1 MNRLL
6 LLLFMNCFIISARS
20 QSITAAE
27 YFIDTDPGA
36 GNGTAI
42 TIPVPG
48 DVVNFTAT
56 IPTTSINAGFHFACI
71 RVRDV
76 NGMWGQFE
84 KRGFYISPPVI
95 DATNITAAEYFFDT
109 DPGSGNATAVSVGA
123 VGSVVS
129 FSAVIPTSLPAG
141 FHFLVI
147 RSKDAEGKWGLFEKR
162 GFYIN
167 TTTVDLSD
175 IVAAEYF
182 IDADPGVGNGTAI
195 TIPSPVSTYTDSLI
209 LSLGSLS
216 LGNYRIAIRVKN
228 TAGQWSLMEN
238 RPFTVCTT
246 DGSQSEMDYQVEG
259 NKVFFTNNSLYYDTV
274 TWKFGDNTIDT
285 VVHPIKTYAVAGV
298 YNVQLITENSCG
310 IDTLTKAIEI
320 RGLQHVNANRAGN
333 TGISTLMFEGF
344 GFTPTTEVKLIL
356 GNQAFNA
363 AAKFFVN
370 NNRIRANFDL
380 TGFAPGVYRAVATIG
395 SAFDTLNNAVTIEQS
410 IAANLTLDISNGR
423 QVIRTGGVKVNGSII
438 NNGSHDAV
446 MVPYVMAG
454 NVLPGVTAVNMNPLV
469 STLMVSLLNEG
480 VFQETYQ
487 YLANNGVPPEV
498 MHAND
503 LDSLRNRQI
512 VAYYKLKV
520 PGHSS
525 TMESIGIPH
534 PPPAFAFQ
542 TSAAVLGPL
551 LDSYAFLDSI
561 HSDYRACYSSFL
573 KHEVEKQLN
582 IMVNDANWNNCFT
595 SAFDTLMRTLANV
608 SQNPVYENY
617 GVPMQASFSALLA
630 AMAGCPGSGVPANL
644 GGIQFKRIIQGM
656 MNNWIYLE
664 DIDSLDAD
672 CIDTTKQIFSRM
684 MNSNSGNTTA
694 RASRI
699 AAGNC
704 SDCPGAQIFPE
715 MCDQCLPFIQA
726 GKIGGKL
733 KVKGHAWGANS
744 AVVGCQEWCENTSKD
759 PNVKYGPGNN
769 GDRKYINH
777 RKDVVYKI
785 DFENLAS
792 ATAPAAYV
800 EIKDTIDKT
809 VFDIASLKL
818 GIFSWGDS
826 LIVSEPN
833 KQNVSIL
840 KNIKPTHPN
849 FLRIDATT
857 DTAAGVITWKFWTV
871 DTVTLQ
877 LTTSVTEG
885 FLPPNTDG
893 ISGAGFVTYSI
904 APISTVTNGTMLK
917 NKASIVFDEN
927 PPIITNEWEYR
938 IDTLQ
943 PSSFVTS
950 LPSIINAPSFIVLW
964 SGTDGHSGVDR
975 YSIYV
980 SVNDSAYKIWKSL
993 TELMSD
999 IFPGQLGNTYKFF
1012 SIALD
1017 KAGNYE
1023 DPPGNA
1029 INNPDAFITVTD
1041 ALPLNLIS
1049 FNATKSNDNKKVNL
1063 QWVTTNEI
1071 NVSHF
1076 ELQRSDNGINYSPLA
1091 RIQARN
1097 DPSGGTYTWQDVSPL
1112 FKINYYRLR
1121 MIDIDSSFK
1130 FSGVRIVRF
1139 TGKDNIAVFPT
1150 VTNDLVF
1157 VQSDKEVQFELFN
1170 INGVRLL
1177 SRNVKDNISID
1188 LSPYPT
1194 GVYIIRIASE
1204 NKYYKIVKQ

>member
-1 MNRLL
+1 MKRLL
-6 LLLFMNCFIISARS
+6 LLLMMNCLIISVRS
-20 QSITAAE
+20 QTITAAE
-27 YFIDTDPGA
+27 YFLDTDPGA

-42 TIPVPG
+42 TISVPG

-56 IPTTSINAGFHFACI
+56 IPTISLNAGFHFACI
-71 RVRDV
+71 RVKDA
-76 NGMWGQFE
+76 NGVWGQFE
-84 KRGFYISPPVI
+84 KRGFYISPPVV

-123 VGSVVS
+123 SGSGVNFAAVV
-129 FSAVIPTSLPAG
+129 PTSLPAG

-147 RSKDAEGKWGLFEKR
+147 RTKDAEGKWGLFEKR

-175 IVAAEYF
+175 ITAAEYF
-182 IDADPGVGNGTAI
+182 IDTDPGVGNGTPIA
-195 TIPSPVSTYTDSLI
+195 IPSPASTYTDSLI
-209 LSLGSLS
+209 LSLGSLP

-246 DGSQSEMDYQVEG
+246 NGAQSEMDYQVEG
-259 NKVFFTNNSLYYDTV
+259 NKVFFTNNSLDYDTV

-298 YNVQLITENSCG
+298 YNLQLITGNSCG
-310 IDTLTKAIEI
+310 IDTLTEAIEI

-410 IAANLTLDISNGR
+410 IPVKLTLDISNGR
-423 QVIRTGGVKVNGSII
+423 QRVRTGSVKVNGSII
-438 NNGSHDAV
+438 NSGSHDAV

-454 NVLPGVTAVNMNPLV
+454 NVIPGVTVVNMNPLV

-480 VFQETYQ
+480 IFQHTYQ
-487 YLANNGVPPEV
+487 FMTNNGVPPEV
-498 MHAND
+498 MNAND
-503 LDSLRNRQI
+503 LDSIRNRQI
-512 VAYYKLKV
+512 VGYYRLKV
-520 PGHSS
+520 PGHST

-534 PPPAFAFQ
+534 SPPAVAFQ
-542 TSAAVLGPL
+542 TSAVVLGPL
-551 LDSYAFLDSI
+551 FDSYAFLDSI
-561 HSDYRACYSSFL
+561 HTDYRACYSSFL
-573 KHEVEKQLN
+573 KQEVEKQLN
-582 IMVNDANWNNCFT
+582 IVVNDANWSNCFT
-595 SAFDTLMRTLANV
+595 TAFDTVMKTLAKI

-617 GVPMQASFSALLA
+617 GVPMQAVFSALLA
-630 AMAGCPGSGVPANL
+630 RIAGCSGVPANL

-684 MNSNSGNTTA
+684 MNNNSGNTTA
-694 RASRI
+694 RVDRI
-699 AAGNC
+699 TAGNC

-733 KVKGHAWGANS
+733 KVNGHAWAANS
-744 AVVGCQEWCENTSKD
+744 AVTGCQEWCENTSRD

-777 RKDVVYKI
+777 RKDVNYKI
-785 DFENLAS
+785 DFENLS
-792 ATAPAAYV
+792 TATAPAAYV
-800 EIKDTIDKT
+800 EIKDTIDKII
-809 VFDIASLKL
+809 FDIGSLRL

-833 KQNVSIL
+833 KQNFSIL

-857 DTAAGVITWKFWTV
+857 DTVAGVVTWKFWTV

-877 LTTSVTEG
+877 LTTKADEG

-893 ISGAGFVTYSI
+893 VSGAGFVTYSI
-904 APISTVTNGTMLK
+904 APRSTVTNGTILR

-927 PPIITNEWEYR
+927 DPLITNEWEYR

-943 PSSFVTS
+943 PSSSVNN
-950 LPSIINAPSFIVLW
+950 LPSIISSPNFTVTW
-964 SGTDGHSGVDR
+964 SGTDSHAGVDR
-975 YSIYV
+975 YSVYV
-980 SVNDSAYKIWKSL
+980 SINDSAYKVWKSL
-993 TELMSD
+993 TALTSD

-1017 KAGNYE
+1017 RADNFE
-1023 DPPGNA
+1023 DPPANA
-1029 INNPDAFITVTD
+1029 ISNPDASTMVSD
-1041 ALPLNLIS
+1041 PLPLNLIS

-1076 ELQRSDNGINYSPLA
+1076 ELQRSANGINYSA
-1091 RIQARN
+1091 IAMVQAQN
-1097 DPSGGTYTWQDVSPL
+1097 NLSGATYAWQDLSPL
-1112 FKINYYRLR
+1112 SKINYYRLR
-1121 MIDIDSSFK
+1121 TVDIDSAYT
-1130 FSGVRIVRF
+1130 FSPVRIVRF
-1139 TGKDNIAVFPT
+1139 TGKDNIIVFPT
-1150 VTNDLVF
+1150 ITSDMVF
-1157 VQSDKEVQFELFN
+1157 VQSDKEVVIELFN
-1170 INGVRLL
+1170 INGVRLF
-1177 SRNVKDNISID
+1177 SRNVKDNISIN
-1188 LSPYPT
+1188 LSQYPT
-1194 GVYIIRIASE
+1194 GVYIIRVASE